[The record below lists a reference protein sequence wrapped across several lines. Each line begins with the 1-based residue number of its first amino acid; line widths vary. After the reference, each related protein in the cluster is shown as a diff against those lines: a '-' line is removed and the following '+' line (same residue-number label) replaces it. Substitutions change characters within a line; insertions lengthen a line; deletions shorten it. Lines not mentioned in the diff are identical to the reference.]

1 MLGNQKHPIKEKIMT
16 SIGSKI
22 KNNKDGVEEILKFL
36 RQIYTGDEMADAFA
50 KYVSFEKRTRKTD
63 EKLQEFIADWEKVK
77 QKGCYLSDMI
87 LAFKL
92 LESSKLTE
100 IETNLVLNWTNLKHM
115 KKFQIL
121 DRSVWEQI
129 RFCRED

>member
-1 MLGNQKHPIKEKIMT
+1 MT
-16 SIGSKI
+16 
-22 KNNKDGVEEILKFL
+22 
-36 RQIYTGDEMADAFA
+36 
-50 KYVSFEKRTRKTD
+50 TRKTD

-121 DRSVWEQI
+121 DRSV
-129 RFCRED
+129 